1 MKQKKILLILLCVVF
16 AVSMGLVATAC
27 AGQGDDGSSAPSEEA
42 AAPADDA
49 TPQDETEGTDAAA
62 TGAAPKVVFQVFG
75 TGAPYGAAM
84 ATALQAEADK
94 RGWDYTLMDG
104 KLDGVENAKCVEE
117 AIAMNADV
125 IISMPIDSA
134 ACSVAYQKAYD
145 AGIPVLNE
153 TIKCLPDDDKLMV
166 GYSGPND
173 IIHGNEA
180 AELVY
185 DSLPDG
191 GGIIMLT
198 TAPGQ
203 DTTVKRQQG
212 FEEKIAE
219 LDTDGKFEIL
229 QTINT
234 DSQKELAI
242 SVMND
247 MITKYGDKIK
257 AVYAHED
264 YSAVGAAQALEE
276 SGFKPDDVYI
286 VGVGG
291 SRDGLAG
298 VDSGQIDAT
307 TLQSPTI
314 SMVQTAD
321 LVDRIIAEGI
331 KPGATLDPFDN
342 WLNIPKVTKENV
354 AEYLPGDW

>member
-1 MKQKKILLILLCVVF
+1 MKRKMLAMMLCLALVVGF
-16 AVSMGLVATAC
+16 SLAAC
-27 AGQGDDGSSAPSEEA
+27 GGGSSSGGSAADAGSSAAADTGSSA
-42 AAPADDA
+42 AAETPAASGD
-49 TPQDETEGTDAAA
+49 
-62 TGAAPKVVFQVFG
+62 APKVVFQVFG

-84 ATALQAEADK
+84 ATALQAEADA

-104 KLDGVENAKCVEE
+104 KLDATENAKCVEE
-117 AIAMNADV
+117 AVAMGVDV

-134 ACSVAYQKAYD
+134 ACSPAYQKAYD

-153 TIKCLPDDDKLMV
+153 TIKCLPEDEDLMV

-180 AELVY
+180 AELIY
-185 DSLPDG
+185 DNLPDG

-212 FEEKIAE
+212 FEERLAE
-219 LDTDGKFEIL
+219 LDTEGKFEIL
-229 QTINT
+229 QIINT

-247 MITKYGDKIK
+247 MITKFGDKIK

-264 YSAVGAAQALEE
+264 YSAVGAALALEE
-276 SGFKPDDVYI
+276 SGFSPDDVYI

-298 VDSGQIDAT
+298 VQSGQIDAT

-321 LVDRIIAEGI
+321 LVDKIIAEGI
-331 KPGATLDPFDN
+331 KPGSFLDPYDN

-354 AEYLPGDW
+354 EEYMPGDW

>member
-1 MKQKKILLILLCVVF
+1 MLAVLLCLMLVVGF
-16 AVSMGLVATAC
+16 SLAAC
-27 AGQGDDGSSAPSEEA
+27 GGGGSSSAAGGSSAAAAEGGSAEA
-42 AAPADDA
+42 AATASGD
-49 TPQDETEGTDAAA
+49 
-62 TGAAPKVVFQVFG
+62 APKVVFQVFG

-84 ATALQAEADK
+84 AASLEAEAK
-94 RGWDYTLMDG
+94 ARGWDYTLMDG
-104 KLDGVENAKCVEE
+104 KLDATENAKCVEE
-117 AIAMNADV
+117 AVAMGVDV

-134 ACSVAYQKAYD
+134 ACSPAYQKAFD

-153 TIKCLPDDDKLMV
+153 TIKCLPEDEDLMV
-166 GYSGPND
+166 GYSGPDD

-185 DSLPDG
+185 DNLPDG

-212 FEEKIAE
+212 FEDRLAE

-229 QTINT
+229 QIINT
-234 DSQKELAI
+234 DSQKEKAI

-264 YSAVGAAQALEE
+264 YSAVGAALALEE
-276 SGFKPDDVYI
+276 SGYAPDDVYI

-298 VDSGQIDAT
+298 VQSGQIDAT
-307 TLQSPTI
+307 TLQSPTR

-321 LVDRIIAEGI
+321 LVDKIIAEGI
-331 KPGATLDPFDN
+331 KPPAQLDPYDN
-342 WLNIPKVTKENV
+342 WLPIPKVTIENV
-354 AEYLPGDW
+354 EEYMPGDW